1 MKLRMNKLFLFLV
14 PALVLLCGG
23 LPVFAADV
31 TQNLAF
37 EWEQDPGDLPQLA
50 EWRFQFSTTAGG
62 PYQPWLDDQGNQV
75 TVVYDPANPGPTYNS
90 PEYNI
95 TLDIPPGSSVTYY
108 FVLVAV
114 DHAGLESD
122 VSTEALNPDGSTGV
136 VFKAPIGKPFSF
148 SVSVTIVTPQ

>member
-1 MKLRMNKLFLFLV
+1 MNKLFLFLV

-62 PYQPWLDDQGNQV
+62 PYQPWLDDQG
-75 TVVYDPANPGPTYNS
+75 
-90 PEYNI
+90 
-95 TLDIPPGSSVTYY
+95 
-108 FVLVAV
+108 
-114 DHAGLESD
+114 
-122 VSTEALNPDGSTGV
+122 
-136 VFKAPIGKPFSF
+136 
-148 SVSVTIVTPQ
+148 